1 MAFNFYM
8 PDIGEGVVEGEIVS
22 WKVKQGDRVK
32 LDQPLV
38 EVMTDKATV
47 ELPSPRAGTIVK
59 IHYQDG
65 QICPVGQI
73 LVTIEEEAGAA
84 ASPGPAGNGQPGH
97 ASPPPPAPHAAA
109 PPTPPAPAQAAGPRP
124 RSPTHTASP
133 PPFPPG
139 PSAAAPPPFGSGPA
153 IPGQAAQAA
162 APGPSGSA
170 TAPYPAVSAAVA
182 HAAGGAIQ
190 VVDATPSRQ
199 RVLATPATR
208 RLARQL
214 GVEIGRVP
222 PTGPHG
228 RVTTADVRSYQSNGG
243 AIHAEAA
250 APAPQ
255 QPSGPPASSISD
267 PGRVGDEERIPLRG
281 IRRRIAESMARSKR
295 TAAHFTY
302 VEEID
307 MTELVAV
314 RERARA
320 RAAERGVKLNYLP
333 FIVKACV
340 SGLKKWPQL
349 NASLDET
356 TQEIVRK
363 KYYHVGIAA
372 QGPQGLTVSVVRD
385 ADRRSIFDLSR
396 EIDRLAEAV
405 RGNTATREEL
415 TGSTFTITS
424 LGKLGGV
431 LATPIINFPEVAILG
446 VHKIEERPAVRN
458 GQIVIRQ
465 LMNLSIS
472 VDHRL
477 ADGWDGAMF
486 VQDVKSLLED
496 PTTMFMEMV

>member
-1 MAFNFYM
+1 MAFNFLM
-8 PDIGEGVVEGEIVS
+8 PDIGEGVVEGEIVA
-22 WKVKQGDRVK
+22 WKVKEGDKVK
-32 LDQPLV
+32 LDQPIV

-47 ELPSPRAGTIVK
+47 ELPSPRAGTIAK
-59 IHYQDG
+59 INYKDG
-65 QICPVGQI
+65 QICPVGKI
-73 LVTIEEEAGAA
+73 LVVIEEDGVAA
-84 ASPGPAGNGQPGH
+84 STSPPAPPMAPIQPPRPSPGPRPAEPAGTAHG
-97 ASPPPPAPHAAA
+97 
-109 PPTPPAPAQAAGPRP
+109 APAGDGR
-124 RSPTHTASP
+124 
-133 PPFPPG
+133 
-139 PSAAAPPPFGSGPA
+139 
-153 IPGQAAQAA
+153 
-162 APGPSGSA
+162 
-170 TAPYPAVSAAVA
+170 
-182 HAAGGAIQ
+182 GGAIQ
-190 VVDATPSRQ
+190 VVDATASRQ

-222 PTGPHG
+222 PTGKHG
-228 RVTTADVRSYQSNGG
+228 RVTTDDVRRWSSNGG
-243 AIHAEAA
+243 AATRPAQPYPPISIARG
-250 APAPQ
+250 AP
-255 QPSGPPASSISD
+255 D
-267 PGRVGDEERIPLRG
+267 EEERIPLRG
-281 IRRRIAESMARSKR
+281 VRKRIAESMSRSKQ

-307 MTELVAV
+307 MSELVAV

-320 RAAERGVKLNYLP
+320 RAAERGVKLQYLP
-333 FIVKACV
+333 FIVKAVV

-363 KYYHVGIAA
+363 KYYHIGIAT
-372 QGPQGLTVSVVRD
+372 QGPQGLAVTVVRE

-396 EIDRLAEAV
+396 EIERLAEAV
-405 RGNTATREEL
+405 RNGTATRDDL

-431 LATPIINFPEVAILG
+431 LATPIINFPEVAIIG
-446 VHKIEERPAVRN
+446 VHKIEERPVVRN
-458 GQIVIRQ
+458 GQIVARH

>member
-8 PDIGEGVVEGEIVS
+8 PDIGEGVVEGEIVG
-22 WKVKQGDRVK
+22 WKVKEGDTVK
-32 LDQPLV
+32 LDQPIV

-47 ELPSPRAGTIVK
+47 ELPSPRAGKIVK
-59 IHYQDG
+59 INFKDG
-65 QICPVGQI
+65 DICPVGKV
-73 LVTIEEEAGAA
+73 LVVIEEDGASA
-84 ASPGPAGNGQPGH
+84 APPSDKPAAKPTDK
-97 ASPPPPAPHAAA
+97 PADKPAAKPADKPAAKPAAA
-109 PPTPPAPAQAAGPRP
+109 PP
-124 RSPTHTASP
+124 
-133 PPFPPG
+133 
-139 PSAAAPPPFGSGPA
+139 
-153 IPGQAAQAA
+153 
-162 APGPSGSA
+162 A
-170 TAPYPAVSAAVA
+170 TARAPQPAVASVASASSS
-182 HAAGGAIQ
+182 GAIQ
-190 VVDATPSRQ
+190 VVDATVSRQ

-214 GVEIGRVP
+214 GVEIGNVT
-222 PTGPHG
+222 PTGKHG
-228 RVTTADVRSYQSNGG
+228 RVTTDDVRSFGSGGADLPTATFPVATNGG
-243 AIHAEAA
+243 AAA
-250 APAPQ
+250 ARPAYAPIAIARG
-255 QPSGPPASSISD
+255 GPD
-267 PGRVGDEERIPLRG
+267 EEERIPLRG
-281 IRRRIAESMARSKR
+281 MRKRIAEAMARSKQ

-302 VEEID
+302 VEEVD

-320 RAAERGVKLNYLP
+320 RAAERGVKLQYLP
-333 FIVKACV
+333 FIVKAVV

-363 KYYHVGIAA
+363 KYYHIGIAT
-372 QGPQGLTVSVVRD
+372 QGPQGLVVTVVRN
-385 ADRRSIFDLSR
+385 ADQRSIFDISR
-396 EIDRLAEAV
+396 EIERLAESV
-405 RGNTATREEL
+405 RNGTATREDL

-431 LATPIINFPEVAILG
+431 LATPIINLPEVAIVG

-458 GQIVIRQ
+458 GQIVARH

-486 VQDVKSLLED
+486 IQDVKSLLED

>member
-22 WKVKQGDRVK
+22 WKVKEGDRVT

-47 ELPSPRAGTIVK
+47 ELPSPRAGRIVK
-59 IHYQDG
+59 IHFQDG

-73 LVTIEEEAGAA
+73 LVEIEEDSARSAT
-84 ASPGPAGNGQPGH
+84 
-97 ASPPPPAPHAAA
+97 AAA
-109 PPTPPAPAQAAGPRP
+109 PAPTPARPADNGHGVQAAIAQPPRP
-124 RSPTHTASP
+124 Y
-133 PPFPPG
+133 PPG
-139 PSAAAPPPFGSGPA
+139 PSAQAEPPRPYP
-153 IPGQAAQAA
+153 
-162 APGPSGSA
+162 PGPSI
-170 TAPYPAVSAAVA
+170 AAG
-182 HAAGGAIQ
+182 AGGAIQ
-190 VVDATPSRQ
+190 VIDASASRP

-222 PTGPHG
+222 PTGKHG
-228 RVTTADVRSYQSNGG
+228 RVTTEDVRGYRSHGGG
-243 AIHAEAA
+243 APTSA
-250 APAPQ
+250 APAARPAPQ
-255 QPSGPPASSISD
+255 HAPIAIAHA
-267 PGRVGDEERIPLRG
+267 GDEERIPLRG
-281 IRRRIAESMARSKR
+281 IRKRIAESMARSKQ

-314 RERARA
+314 RERAKA
-320 RAAERGVKLNYLP
+320 RATERGVRLNYLP
-333 FIVKACV
+333 FIVKAVV

-363 KYYHVGIAA
+363 KYYHIGIAA
-372 QGPQGLTVSVVRD
+372 QGPQGLAVTVVRD

-396 EIDRLAEAV
+396 EIERLAEAV
-405 RGNTATREEL
+405 RTNTATRDEL
-415 TGSTFTITS
+415 TGSTFTISS
-424 LGKLGGV
+424 LGKLGGIH
-431 LATPIINFPEVAILG
+431 ATPIINFPEVAILG

-458 GQIVIRQ
+458 GQIVARH

-486 VQDVKSLLED
+486 VQDVKALLED

>member
-1 MAFNFYM
+1 MAYSFYM
-8 PDIGEGVVEGEIVS
+8 PDIGEGVVEGEIVA
-22 WKVKQGDRVK
+22 WKVKEGDRVV

-38 EVMTDKATV
+38 DVMTDKATV
-47 ELPSPRAGTIVK
+47 ELPSPRAGVIRK
-59 IHYQDG
+59 IHFLDG
-65 QICPVGQI
+65 QICPVGKV
-73 LVTIEEEAGAA
+73 LVDIDTDDAAGAE
-84 ASPGPAGNGQPGH
+84 ASPAGNGQPGH
-97 ASPPPPAPHAAA
+97 AAPASAAPMPPSPPAA
-109 PPTPPAPAQAAGPRP
+109 PRP
-124 RSPTHTASP
+124 RSMTATASPPPFPPPTIP

-139 PSAAAPPPFGSGPA
+139 PSAAPAPFP
-153 IPGQAAQAA
+153 
-162 APGPSGSA
+162 PGPSAAPAPPGRA
-170 TAPYPAVSAAVA
+170 TAPYPAAFPPGPTATAGAS
-182 HAAGGAIQ
+182 GGAIQ
-190 VVDATPSRQ
+190 VVDATASRA

-228 RVTTADVRSYQSNGG
+228 RVTTQDVRGFQSRG
-243 AIHAEAA
+243 A
-250 APAPQ
+250 APAQAQAPA
-255 QPSGPPASSISD
+255 PAPIAIPHASGEW
-267 PGRVGDEERIPLRG
+267 EERIPLRG
-281 IRRRIAESMARSKR
+281 IRKRIAESMARSKR

-302 VEEID
+302 VEEVD
-307 MTELVAV
+307 MTDLVAV
-314 RERARA
+314 RERAKA

-333 FIVKACV
+333 FIVKAVV

-372 QGPQGLTVSVVRD
+372 QGPQGLTVTVVRE
-385 ADRRSIFDLSR
+385 ADRRSIFDVSR

-431 LATPIINFPEVAILG
+431 LATPIINLPEVAILG
-446 VHKIEERPAVRN
+446 VHKIEERPAVRH
-458 GQIVIRQ
+458 GQIVIRH

-486 VQDVKSLLED
+486 VQEVKALLED
-496 PTTMFMEMV
+496 PTTMFLEMV